1 MGGSEFEKVFGYENR
16 SVPQVNKD
24 IAKQNYNNFTK
35 ANQKNLINSAIS
47 VGLGGIAVALAKMAI
62 ASQMGL
68 KVNLRNIIKTNTNIK
83 NTHILFSESQSR
95 IIATVSPSNRKK
107 FEACFEKTQLSFIG
121 KVIKSKKIICKM
133 LRKEKFEININ
144 SLEDNYKKNLFS
156 L

>member
-1 MGGSEFEKVFGYENR
+1 MLSIVPRISGDLVYIIGKTDNEMGGSEFEKVFGYENR

-47 VGLGGIAVALAKMAI
+47 VGLGGAAVALAKMAI

-83 NTHILFSESQSR
+83 NSHILFSESQSR
-95 IIATVSPSNRKK
+95 IITTISPSKRKN
-107 FEACFEKTQLSFIG
+107 F
-121 KVIKSKKIICKM
+121 
-133 LRKEKFEININ
+133 
-144 SLEDNYKKNLFS
+144 
-156 L
+156 